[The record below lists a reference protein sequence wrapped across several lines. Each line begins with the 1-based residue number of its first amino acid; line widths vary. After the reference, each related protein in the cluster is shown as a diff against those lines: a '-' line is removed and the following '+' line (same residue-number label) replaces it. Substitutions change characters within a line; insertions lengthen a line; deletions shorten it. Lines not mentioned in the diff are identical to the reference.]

1 MRSVNLQFI
10 NKIYNEE
17 EGGILMRFIH
27 MADVHFDSPFTVLAS
42 RENLANE
49 RRLEQRK
56 AFADA
61 IEYIKENQIPFLFI
75 SGDLYEQKYIRKS
88 TIEYINNL
96 FKEIPNTQIFIT
108 PGNHDPFLVNS
119 FYNTFKWNDNVTI
132 FDSEIKIVETEEAD
146 IYGFGFTDFYCEN
159 SQIEKINIKNKNKIN
174 ILIAHGSLDASKTLD
189 MQYNPLNSNK
199 LKEIGFDYIAL
210 GHIHKANYEN
220 NRNNFIYPGSLISF
234 GFDELGEHGF
244 LDIKINKN
252 NSEIKNKIEE
262 NKINNLEIK
271 NKIEEN
277 KINNLEIKNEIE
289 ENKINSLEIKSKI
302 EKNKIN
308 NLEEKNYEKDKIEIK
323 FLRADERKFEEESID
338 ISSIKSEEELIE
350 KLDEM
355 NLEEENFYKIILK
368 GTKKIEL
375 NETRICKLIQKD
387 MILKVRD
394 KTETE
399 YNIDNLAMQ
408 KNLKGMFVKNLLEK
422 LKSDP
427 QEEDSIKK
435 AMEIGL
441 KLFE

>member
-199 LKEIGFDYIAL
+199 LKEIGFDYAAL
-210 GHIHKANYEN
+210 GHIHKANFEEN
-220 NRNNFIYPGSLISF
+220 KNNFIYPGSLISF

-244 LDIKINKN
+244 LDVEINKN
-252 NSEIKNKIEE
+252 NSEINNLI
-262 NKINNLEIK
+262 NLKINNNNLNNSGINKNNFKINKKIKFIKADKRVFEEIK
-271 NKIEEN
+271 NIKTDKQKNYKVILEGYKNTEINLN
-277 KINNLEIKNEIE
+277 KIQK
-289 ENKINSLEIKSKI
+289 
-302 EKNKIN
+302 
-308 NLEEKNYEKDKIEIK
+308 
-323 FLRADERKFEEESID
+323 
-338 ISSIKSEEELIE
+338 
-350 KLDEM
+350 M
-355 NLEEENFYKIILK
+355 V
-368 GTKKIEL
+368 L
-375 NETRICKLIQKD
+375 NET
-387 MILKVRD
+387 ILKVKD
-394 KTETE
+394 FSKMKYDINE
-399 YNIDNLAMQ
+399 LANQ
-408 KNLKGMFVKNLLEK
+408 NNLKGVFINRILQKEQEGICTKEEMEEAIEIFINA
-422 LKSDP
+422 LK
-427 QEEDSIKK
+427 
-435 AMEIGL
+435 
-441 KLFE
+441 

>member
-1 MRSVNLQFI
+1 
-10 NKIYNEE
+10 
-17 EGGILMRFIH
+17 MRFIH
-27 MADVHFDSPFTVLAS
+27 MADIHFDSPFTVLAS
-42 RENLANE
+42 RNNLANI
-49 RRLEQRK
+49 RRLEQRE
-56 AFADA
+56 AFKKA
-61 IEYIKENQIPFLFI
+61 IEYIKVEKIPFLFI
-75 SGDLYEQKYIRKS
+75 SGDLYEQEYIRES

-96 FKEIPNTQIFIT
+96 FKTIPETRIFIS
-108 PGNHDPFLVNS
+108 PGNHDPFLSNS
-119 FYNTFKWNDNVTI
+119 FYNTFNWNKNVTI
-132 FDSEIKIVETEEAD
+132 FNSEIKIIETEEVD

-159 SQIEKINIKNKNKIN
+159 SRIEEIKLKNKNKIN
-174 ILIAHGSLDASKTLD
+174 ILITHGALDASKTLD

-262 NKINNLEIK
+262 NKINNLE
-271 NKIEEN
+271 
-277 KINNLEIKNEIE
+277 
-289 ENKINSLEIKSKI
+289 
-302 EKNKIN
+302 
-308 NLEEKNYEKDKIEIK
+308 EKNYEKDKIEIK

-375 NETRICKLIQKD
+375 NETRICKLTQKD

-441 KLFE
+441 KLFK

>member
-1 MRSVNLQFI
+1 VKVRVKSTKPNSKITPPTSHFSQLNLQFI
-10 NKIYNEE
+10 KKIYNEK

-27 MADVHFDSPFTVLAS
+27 MADIHFDSPFTVLAS
-42 RENLANE
+42 RNNLANI
-49 RRLEQRK
+49 RRLEQRE
-56 AFADA
+56 AFKKA
-61 IEYIKENQIPFLFI
+61 IEYIKVEKIPFLFI
-75 SGDLYEQKYIRKS
+75 SGDLYEQEYIRES

-96 FKEIPNTQIFIT
+96 FKTIPETRIFIS
-108 PGNHDPFLVNS
+108 PGNHDPFLSNS
-119 FYNTFKWNDNVTI
+119 FYNTFNWNKNVTI
-132 FDSEIKIVETEEAD
+132 FNSEIKIIETEEVD

-159 SQIEKINIKNKNKIN
+159 SRIEEIKLKNKNKIN
-174 ILIAHGSLDASKTLD
+174 ILITHGALDASKTLD

-262 NKINNLEIK
+262 NKINNSEIK
-271 NKIEEN
+271 NKIEE
-277 KINNLEIKNEIE
+277 
-289 ENKINSLEIKSKI
+289 
-302 EKNKIN
+302 NKIN

-375 NETRICKLIQKD
+375 NETRICKLTQKD

-441 KLFE
+441 KLFK